1 MLMFRNPFA
10 TSTLALVLAFGW
22 ATPLLHVRAQEGVSY
37 VMSNDGTLQYPC
49 EGAAL
54 AEVYYQD
61 KCSDSDETFQFTANE
76 DSYDND
82 DNSFCDYIADKLTPD
97 CTLFDSSI
105 LGDKCQKLVNIA
117 FHGAGWTPPPQP
129 SGTVIQKDGFVVPRY
144 VCPTHIDAISS
155 VLTKLVGGLDLIRP
169 YVCKFKGFEC
179 ITFEDGKPSLSN
191 NPLCPAQLCPNH
203 FTNDLT
209 RRRLQPPAIAA
220 RQVDT
225 AALRRRAMA
234 ARPSRGGSPRRLARD
249 EHPVNHLLEAESF
262 EGVLGQALSHSF
274 DCDVNSLIQIGCKR
288 KTWSSEGWE
297 D

>member
-1 MLMFRNPFA
+1 MFLFRNPFA
-10 TSTLALVLAFGW
+10 TSTLALTLAFGW
-22 ATPLLHVRAQEGVSY
+22 ISATLHVRAQEGVSY
-37 VMSNDGTLQYPC
+37 VMSNDGTVQYPC

-61 KCSDSDETFQFTANE
+61 KCECRFRLGFSARWS
-76 DSYDND
+76 SYDND
-82 DNSFCDYIADKLTPD
+82 DNSFCDYIADKLTPE

-117 FHGAGWTPPPQP
+117 FHRAGWTPPPQP
-129 SGTVIQKDGFVVPRY
+129 SGTVIQKDGFVEPRY

-155 VLTKLVGGLDLIRP
+155 VLTKLTGGLDLIRP
-169 YVCKFKGFEC
+169 YVCKFKGFDC
-179 ITFEDGKPSLSN
+179 ITFEDGKPSLDN

-209 RRRLQPPAIAA
+209 RRRLQSPAIAA

-249 EHPVNHLLEAESF
+249 E
-262 EGVLGQALSHSF
+262 Q
-274 DCDVNSLIQIGCKR
+274 
-288 KTWSSEGWE
+288 
-297 D
+297 